1 MSKRKR
7 LEYLI
12 ITSCVLLSGFV
23 IYGFVG
29 SIQPLINDSKVASF
43 FVFGALAGF
52 GFSLILSA
60 IILSSRFFQK
70 RGLTFKI
77 VAAVLWPITFACCFY
92 VGVFMYI
99 PYGIYNGIG
108 KGDQMIL
115 EKLKESNVNKEYI
128 NSLFEFG

>member
-43 FVFGALAGF
+43 FVFGALGGF
-52 GFSLILSA
+52 GFSLILST

-77 VAAVLWPITFACCFY
+77 VAAVLWPITFACCLY

-99 PYGIYNGIG
+99 PYGINNVIMLI
-108 KGDQMIL
+108 K
-115 EKLKESNVNKEYI
+115 KEPQVVESSVDNLNE
-128 NSLFEFG
+128 

>member
-43 FVFGALAGF
+43 FAFGVGKMGGHRDVDDRALCA
-52 GFSLILSA
+52 SLDWRMPASHQMSA
-60 IILSSRFFQK
+60 MGAFTGRDDDRDGNAVD
-70 RGLTFKI
+70 RGAST
-77 VAAVLWPITFACCFY
+77 ACPELC
-92 VGVFMYI
+92 
-99 PYGIYNGIG
+99 IG
-108 KGDQMIL
+108 A
-115 EKLKESNVNKEYI
+115 
-128 NSLFEFG
+128 

>member
-12 ITSCVLLSGFV
+12 ITSCVLLSGFI

-29 SIQPLINDSKVASF
+29 SVQPLINDSKVTSF
-43 FVFGALAGF
+43 FAFGALGGF
-52 GFSLILSA
+52 GFSLILST
-60 IILSSRFFQK
+60 IILSSSFFQK

-99 PYGIYNGIG
+99 PYGIYNVIMLI
-108 KGDQMIL
+108 K
-115 EKLKESNVNKEYI
+115 KEPKIAEGSVDNLNE
-128 NSLFEFG
+128 